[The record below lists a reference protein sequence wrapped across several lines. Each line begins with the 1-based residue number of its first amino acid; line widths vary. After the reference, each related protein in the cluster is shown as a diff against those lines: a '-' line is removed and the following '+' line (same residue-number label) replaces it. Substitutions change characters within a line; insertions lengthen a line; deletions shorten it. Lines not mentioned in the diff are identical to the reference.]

1 MTCHPPKKKK
11 KRKKA
16 AAEDTEF
23 GEKDLSLDL
32 GKCMRVAVRTQQ
44 QCFHALAEGVAGRC
58 YQQRRQH
65 CPVSLM
71 DLPG

>member
-1 MTCHPPKKKK
+1 MRKAPQKTFRDLQTWQFEAFILNKKKEK

-32 GKCMRVAVRTQQ
+32 GKGMRVAVRTQ
-44 QCFHALAEGVAGRC
+44 
-58 YQQRRQH
+58 
-65 CPVSLM
+65 
-71 DLPG
+71 